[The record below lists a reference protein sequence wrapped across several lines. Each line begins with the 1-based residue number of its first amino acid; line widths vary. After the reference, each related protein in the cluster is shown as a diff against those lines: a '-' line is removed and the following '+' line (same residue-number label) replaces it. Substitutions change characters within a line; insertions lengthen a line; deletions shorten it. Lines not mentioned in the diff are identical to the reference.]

1 MNFISEGFI
10 YKAIVLFTVLTI
22 IFLYLWRKKESFLNT
37 EPDFNEMSDEE
48 LENYR
53 KKLCSYRQTFSSI
66 VTERW
71 LGIQETRIDD
81 RVKKLEEKAEKEA
94 EKRIR
99 LGNSDS
105 KDYNS

>member
-22 IFLYLWRKKESFLNT
+22 IFLYLWRKKENFLNT

-48 LENYR
+48 LEKYR
-53 KKLCSYRQTFSSI
+53 KKLWSYRQTFSSI
-66 VTERW
+66 VTEMR

-99 LGNSDS
+99 LGNFHP
-105 KDYNS
+105 DYDD

>member
-1 MNFISEGFI
+1 MNFILEGFI
-10 YKAIVLFTVLTI
+10 YKAILIFILLTI
-22 IFLYLWRKKESFLNT
+22 VFLYSWRKKEKFLNT
-37 EPDFNEMSDEE
+37 SPDFYEMSDEE
-48 LENYR
+48 LERYR
-53 KKLCSYRQTFSSI
+53 KKLYFYRQTFSSI

-81 RVKKLEEKAEKEA
+81 RVRKLEEKAEKEA

-99 LGNSDS
+99 LGNSGS

>member
-10 YKAIVLFTVLTI
+10 YNAIVLFTVLTI

-53 KKLCSYRQTFSSI
+53 KKLWSYRQTFSSI

-99 LGNSDS
+99 LGNSGS

>member
-1 MNFISEGFI
+1 MFFISEGFI

-48 LENYR
+48 LEKYR
-53 KKLCSYRQTFSSI
+53 KKLFFYRQTFSSI

-71 LGIQETRIDD
+71 LGIQETRIDY

-99 LGNSDS
+99 LGNSHP
-105 KDYNS
+105 DYDD

>member
-10 YKAIVLFTVLTI
+10 YNAIVLFTVLTI

-53 KKLCSYRQTFSSI
+53 KKLWSYRQTFSSI

-94 EKRIR
+94 GKRIR
-99 LGNSDS
+99 LGNSGS

>member
-10 YKAIVLFTVLTI
+10 YNAIVLFTVLTI

-53 KKLCSYRQTFSSI
+53 KKLWSYRQTFSSI

-81 RVKKLEEKAEKEA
+81 RVRKLEEKAEKEA

-99 LGNSDS
+99 LGNSGS